1 MMMTRS
7 TLLLLIIIA
16 VAYVGAFDARA
27 TPALRVLHTPHGSNP
42 AQRARLCHPMPTSLP
57 AQWRWRRRKH
67 TEAALSPRGA
77 ASSSMLAAAAAAE
90 AEEPFWSGWR
100 VHDYFNL
107 ATLPGLIALTLL
119 ALLKDVAYNWPL
131 AAVMWVYV
139 FIDGVW
145 IYLMPHIVGSPKI
158 LLGHHLAT
166 LLVVGHVLT
175 LPAHLKYTSWLTLVE
190 VNTFFLVLK
199 RHVAHPLIS
208 AAFHLSWLAIR
219 TVWFPLAAAYFLLAA
234 GGWGAGWVG
243 LARHVVIGGCIGGLG
258 VLQLAWTRSAIA
270 GMLAERRDKA
280 AADEGGEAGGGG
292 GTKKG
297 FL

>member
-1 MMMTRS
+1 
-7 TLLLLIIIA
+7 
-16 VAYVGAFDARA
+16 
-27 TPALRVLHTPHGSNP
+27 
-42 AQRARLCHPMPTSLP
+42 
-57 AQWRWRRRKH
+57 
-67 TEAALSPRGA
+67 
-77 ASSSMLAAAAAAE
+77 MLAAAAAAE

-243 LARHVVIGGCIGGLG
+243 LARHVVIGGYRRPRRAAARVDAL
-258 VLQLAWTRSAIA
+258 RDR

-292 GTKKG
+292 GTKRASCENRISPWALQSPG
-297 FL
+297 